1 MNMFRTL
8 RADEIDC
15 RIAQVKKD
23 GSGLSLLL
31 YKDARCDQNILDEVV
46 GPFNW
51 KREHTRDNKN
61 CIVSIWD
68 KEKGQWIGKEDTG
81 TESNTEREKGLASDS
96 FKRACFNWGIGREL
110 YTAPFIW
117 IEKGNF
123 TFKDGKCFDRFT
135 VHGIGYTDGVIT
147 GLEIKN
153 QKMNKIVYRFG
164 KIEETAPEKPE
175 KPDDEPQEE
184 IPVQNPGQA
193 ENGQI
198 QPENRQ
204 GTPKAIITTTDKVPP
219 VEKKEEKPAEVS
231 DVGIFLLK
239 EMKALRELRNIT
251 PAKNNKLFADQR
263 KALIEAGLAPAKS
276 LEEYTM
282 PEAEALIR
290 SMYEKFDPT
299 GTEIKK

>member
-15 RIAQVKKD
+15 RIAQVKRD

-68 KEKGQWIGKEDTG
+68 ENKNQWISKEDTG
-81 TESNTEREKGLASDS
+81 TESNTEKEKGLASDS

-117 IEKGNF
+117 IDKGNF
-123 TFKDGKCFDRFT
+123 TFRDGKCFDRFT

-153 QKMNKIVYRFG
+153 QKLNKIVYRFG
-164 KIEETAPEKPE
+164 KIENTAPDKPE
-175 KPDDEPQEE
+175 KPDDEPCDD
-184 IPVQNPGQA
+184 IPMVVPSPA
-193 ENGQI
+193 ENGHF

-204 GTPKAIITTTDKVPP
+204 SAQAVAVTVIDKLPP
-219 VEKKEEKPAEVS
+219 MPKKEEPQEAVSEVKL
-231 DVGIFLLK
+231 FLMQ
-239 EMKALRELRNIT
+239 EMKELRERRNIT
-251 PAKNNKLFADQR
+251 PAKNNKLFADQK
-263 KALIEAGLAPAKS
+263 KALVEAGLVPDKK
-276 LEEYTM
+276 LEDYSM
-282 PEAEALIR
+282 QEAQDLIKL
-290 SMYEKFDPT
+290 MYERFEAT
-299 GTEIKK
+299 GSELKK